1 MLGRCV
7 LCLNLFL
14 SALVARD
21 HAPATRKGKVS
32 YAASGDYA
40 EALCAASL
48 LNLVYDRALRLLATS
63 PCVARGGACYDVCCL
78 CRDCCA
84 DLGKLGLYVAL
95 LASCAVAVGAGKER
109 DMPNFYLGRPGLALR
124 VRPAGLGFYRRRE
137 AQRAYWARTGLER
150 RVGGAYPF
158 GAEWPTPDFLAGR
171 RVDPDPLPHAFRRRR
186 REREAGAA
194 KRQARAD
201 ERRRDRAAADARA
214 KAREKREGGVV
225 AATPRGPSIEPRR
238 RAAAAPGDA
247 PSGPPRDPP
256 TRSGAGR
263 GRFCCTANPDA
274 LPDDMKQRSP
284 KGGKSFSSPRG
295 APPPALALDGADEA
309 RMPLSGAPPA
319 PDAPSKLSA
328 SQAFK
333 AALLVGVVV
342 QNAALNIAA
351 RWSRVE
357 AEAAFAETGCGAAA
371 TTVVLTVE
379 VVKIAM
385 ALLLF
390 ALESGGVAPACA
402 ELARVTR
409 AEPAE
414 CGKIA
419 VPALA
424 LIYVVQN
431 NLLLVAAANLE
442 GPVLAL
448 FGQLKILTTAVF
460 SVALLGRTLG
470 PGAGPRS
477 SLTAAIATVQVS
489 QLRPAPESG
498 DAGTKNVPWVW
509 RSRFVATLSASL
521 GAYFGKY

>member
-1 MLGRCV
+1 M
-7 LCLNLFL
+7 
-14 SALVARD
+14 
-21 HAPATRKGKVS
+21 H
-32 YAASGDYA
+32 
-40 EALCAASL
+40 
-48 LNLVYDRALRLLATS
+48 
-63 PCVARGGACYDVCCL
+63 
-78 CRDCCA
+78 
-84 DLGKLGLYVAL
+84 
-95 LASCAVAVGAGKER
+95 
-109 DMPNFYLGRPGLALR
+109 
-124 VRPAGLGFYRRRE
+124 
-137 AQRAYWARTGLER
+137 
-150 RVGGAYPF
+150 
-158 GAEWPTPDFLAGR
+158 
-171 RVDPDPLPHAFRRRR
+171 
-186 REREAGAA
+186 
-194 KRQARAD
+194 
-201 ERRRDRAAADARA
+201 
-214 KAREKREGGVV
+214 
-225 AATPRGPSIEPRR
+225 
-238 RAAAAPGDA
+238 
-247 PSGPPRDPP
+247 
-256 TRSGAGR
+256 
-263 GRFCCTANPDA
+263 
-274 LPDDMKQRSP
+274 DDMKQRSP
-284 KGGKSFSSPRG
+284 KGGKSFSSNTKTRNSPKLMDASPRG

-309 RMPLSGAPPA
+309 RQPLSGAPPP

-328 SQAFK
+328 SQGFK

-390 ALESGGVAPACA
+390 ALESGGVARACA

-409 AEPAE
+409 EQPAE

-419 VPALA
+419 VPA

-470 PGAGPRS
+470 PRRWAALVA
-477 SLTAAIATVQVS
+477 LTAAIATVQVS

-498 DAGTKNVPWVW
+498 DAGTKNVPLGLALTLV
-509 RSRFVATLSASL
+509 VATLSGFAGVYFEKVLKGSRISVWVRNVHLAAISSVVAGAAVASRDRGALAACGFFGGYGPVAWGYVVVQAVGGLLIAAVVKYADNILKAFATSVAIIVVSLISHFFFAFEPSGLFFVGGAGVVYAIFLYGDLLKDFAVCKPCPHYL
-521 GAYFGKY
+521 GGPLPLEKQSGLEI

>member
-1 MLGRCV
+1 MDASPRG
-7 LCLNLFL
+7 
-14 SALVARD
+14 
-21 HAPATRKGKVS
+21 
-32 YAASGDYA
+32 AA
-40 EALCAASL
+40 
-48 LNLVYDRALRLLATS
+48 
-63 PCVARGGACYDVCCL
+63 
-78 CRDCCA
+78 
-84 DLGKLGLYVAL
+84 
-95 LASCAVAVGAGKER
+95 GAG
-109 DMPNFYLGRPGLALR
+109 P
-124 VRPAGLGFYRRRE
+124 
-137 AQRAYWARTGLER
+137 
-150 RVGGAYPF
+150 
-158 GAEWPTPDFLAGR
+158 
-171 RVDPDPLPHAFRRRR
+171 RRRR
-186 REREAGAA
+186 R
-194 KRQARAD
+194 
-201 ERRRDRAAADARA
+201 
-214 KAREKREGGVV
+214 
-225 AATPRGPSIEPRR
+225 GPH
-238 RAAAAPGDA
+238 A
-247 PSGPPRDPP
+247 
-256 TRSGAGR
+256 
-263 GRFCCTANPDA
+263 
-274 LPDDMKQRSP
+274 
-284 KGGKSFSSPRG
+284 
-295 APPPALALDGADEA
+295 
-309 RMPLSGAPPA
+309 LSGAPP

-357 AEAAFAETGCGAAA
+357 AAFAETGCGAA

-409 AEPAE
+409 GAAE

-470 PGAGPRS
+470 PRRWAALVA
-477 SLTAAIATVQVS
+477 LTAAIATVQVS

-498 DAGTKNVPWVW
+498 DAGTKNVPLGLALTLV
-509 RSRFVATLSASL
+509 VATLSGFAGVYFEKVLKGSRISVWVRNVHLAAISSVVAGAAVASRDRGALSACGFFGGYGPVAWGYVLVQAVGGLLIAAVVKYADNILKAFATSVAIVVVALVSHAFFAFELSGLFFL
-521 GAYFGKY
+521 GAAGVVYAIFLYGDLLRDVPGCRDCPPALGGAEVREPADLETN

>member
-1 MLGRCV
+1 MHC
-7 LCLNLFL
+7 
-14 SALVARD
+14 
-21 HAPATRKGKVS
+21 H
-32 YAASGDYA
+32 
-40 EALCAASL
+40 
-48 LNLVYDRALRLLATS
+48 
-63 PCVARGGACYDVCCL
+63 GA
-78 CRDCCA
+78 
-84 DLGKLGLYVAL
+84 
-95 LASCAVAVGAGKER
+95 
-109 DMPNFYLGRPGLALR
+109 
-124 VRPAGLGFYRRRE
+124 
-137 AQRAYWARTGLER
+137 
-150 RVGGAYPF
+150 
-158 GAEWPTPDFLAGR
+158 
-171 RVDPDPLPHAFRRRR
+171 
-186 REREAGAA
+186 
-194 KRQARAD
+194 
-201 ERRRDRAAADARA
+201 
-214 KAREKREGGVV
+214 
-225 AATPRGPSIEPRR
+225 
-238 RAAAAPGDA
+238 
-247 PSGPPRDPP
+247 
-256 TRSGAGR
+256 
-263 GRFCCTANPDA
+263 
-274 LPDDMKQRSP
+274 
-284 KGGKSFSSPRG
+284 
-295 APPPALALDGADEA
+295 
-309 RMPLSGAPPA
+309 PA

-419 VPALA
+419 VPELA

-470 PGAGPRS
+470 PRRWAALVA
-477 SLTAAIATVQVS
+477 LTAAIATVQVS

-498 DAGTKNVPWVW
+498 DAGTKNVPLGLALTLV
-509 RSRFVATLSASL
+509 VATLSGFAGVYFEKVLKGSRISVWVRNVHLAAISSVVAGAAVASRDRGALSACGFFGGYGPVAWGYVLVQAVGGLLIAAVVKYADNILKAFATSVAIVVVALVSHAFFAFELSGLFFL
-521 GAYFGKY
+521 GAAGVVYAIFLYGDLLRDVPGCRDCPPALGGAEVREPADLETN